1 MENAMSIRICALASV
16 AVAIG
21 ASVATEASAFFSR
34 PDDRPPPNG
43 ANGLATNG
51 FSLRGFASE
60 VTAVTAVTLQD
71 GTRVVLK

>member
-1 MENAMSIRICALASV
+1 MIVRSCAFVLALA
-16 AVAIG
+16 IG
-21 ASVATEASAFFSR
+21 PLAATQAFAFFSR
-34 PDDRPPPNG
+34 PDGRPPPNG

-60 VTAVTAVTLQD
+60 VTAVKAVTLQD